1 MIVTAIAKHLAKL
14 ANTSPTK
21 IICGAVISIGTS
33 VAVNTI
39 ANTIS
44 MAHTVSQT
52 TASLKDIANNAERVA
67 NSKTETDD
75 ENIEV
80 EVDVVEE
87 NK

>member
-21 IICGAVISIGTS
+21 IVCGAVISIATS

-44 MAHTVSQT
+44 MAHIVSQQN
-52 TASLKDIANNAERVA
+52 ASLKDIANNAERVA
-67 NSKTETDD
+67 KHMTETDD
-75 ENIEV
+75 EDIEV

>member
-21 IICGAVISIGTS
+21 IVCGAVISIGTS

-44 MAHTVSQT
+44 MTNMKT
-52 TASLKDIANNAERVA
+52 
-67 NSKTETDD
+67 SKSKST
-75 ENIEV
+75 
-80 EVDVVEE
+80 
-87 NK
+87 

>member
-21 IICGAVISIGTS
+21 IVCGAVISIGTS

-44 MAHTVSQT
+44 MHTTVSQT
-52 TASLKDIANNAERVA
+52 TASLKDIVDNAERVA
-67 NSKTETDD
+67 KRKTETDD

>member
-1 MIVTAIAKHLAKL
+1 MIVTAIAKHLAKR

-52 TASLKDIANNAERVA
+52 IASLKDIANNAERVA

-75 ENIEV
+75 EDIEV

>member
-44 MAHTVSQT
+44 MAHIVSQT

-75 ENIEV
+75 EDIEV

>member
-39 ANTIS
+39 ANTIT
-44 MAHTVSQT
+44 MAHIVSQK

-67 NSKTETDD
+67 KHVTETDD
-75 ENIEV
+75 EDIEV

>member
-1 MIVTAIAKHLAKL
+1 MILTAIAKRLAKQ

-21 IICGAVISIGTS
+21 IICGAVISIATS

-39 ANTIS
+39 ANDIT
-44 MAHTVSQT
+44 MAHLVSQQK
-52 TASLKDIANNAERVA
+52 ASLQDIVNNAQRVA
-67 NSKTETDD
+67 PQTPETDD

-87 NK
+87 N

>member
-1 MIVTAIAKHLAKL
+1 MIVKAIAKHLAKL
-14 ANTSPTK
+14 ADTSPTK

-39 ANTIS
+39 ANTIQ
-44 MAHTVSQT
+44 MANTVSQA
-52 TASLKDIANNAERVA
+52 TASLKDIRNNAERVA
-67 NSKTETDD
+67 KRTTETAD
-75 ENIEV
+75 EDIEV

>member
-52 TASLKDIANNAERVA
+52 TATLKDIANNAERVA

-80 EVDVVEE
+80 DVVEE

>member
-21 IICGAVISIGTS
+21 IVCGAVISIATS

-39 ANTIS
+39 VNDIT
-44 MAHTVSQT
+44 MAHIVSQK

-75 ENIEV
+75 EDIEV